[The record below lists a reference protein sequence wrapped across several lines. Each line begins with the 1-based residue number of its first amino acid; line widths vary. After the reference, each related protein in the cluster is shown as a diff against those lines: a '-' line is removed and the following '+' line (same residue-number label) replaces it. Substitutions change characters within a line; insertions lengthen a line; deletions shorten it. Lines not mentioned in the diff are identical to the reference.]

1 MRIDGLNIPIYLNQ
15 KIVFDMLA
23 TLEDGFSQFTTIQTS
38 SEKSSSSGGEALAEI
53 GSSNVFA
60 LLGVKLR
67 GSLKDE
73 DSTKGSETLSQQK
86 IHTPASLFQKLRD
99 YLEKEK
105 QIKYVSN
112 PQGLADIVAGNFVEI
127 EGALIKNP
135 LVSMIDSFIQM
146 MELASA
152 FSDSKTSKQGGNSV
166 QQNKK
171 IAAQMKALSDGL
183 QTGNIVDLICQAGN
197 NPEKVTAIL
206 PVYHEYFFNRN
217 MNEITDGQYKVIG
230 KVTKVIEDRND
241 SINLLRNTS
250 FSLMQ
255 QSMLDSMFEGFN
267 NEDTQKAG
275 MNIPNI
281 STVVTAPAIMVLPIA
296 IFI

>member
-1 MRIDGLNIPIYLNQ
+1 MNMGRLNIPIYLNQ

-38 SEKSSSSGGEALAEI
+38 SESSSTYGGEASAEI
-53 GSSNVFA
+53 GASNVFA

-67 GSLKDE
+67 GALKDE
-73 DSTKGSETLSQQK
+73 DTTKGSEMLSQQK
-86 IHTPASLFQKLRD
+86 VHTPSSLFQKLRD
-99 YLEKEK
+99 YLETEN
-105 QIKYVSN
+105 QIKHVSN
-112 PQGLADIVAGNFVEI
+112 LSNVVAGDFIEL

-146 MELASA
+146 MELVAA
-152 FSDSKTSKQGGNSV
+152 FSDPKAATPKQGGTGN

-171 IAAQMKALSDGL
+171 ITTQMKALLDGL
-183 QTGNIVDLICQAGN
+183 QTGDIVDLICYSKNGSQN
-197 NPEKVTAIL
+197 VTTVL
-206 PVYHEYFFNRN
+206 PVYNEYFFNRN
-217 MNEITDGQYKVIG
+217 MNEITDGQYKIIG
-230 KVTKVIEDRND
+230 KVTKVIENSED

-255 QSMLDSMFEGFN
+255 QSFLDSMFEGFK
-267 NEDTQKAG
+267 NEDVQKAG

-281 STVVTAPAIMVLPIA
+281 STVVAGSAIMVLPIA